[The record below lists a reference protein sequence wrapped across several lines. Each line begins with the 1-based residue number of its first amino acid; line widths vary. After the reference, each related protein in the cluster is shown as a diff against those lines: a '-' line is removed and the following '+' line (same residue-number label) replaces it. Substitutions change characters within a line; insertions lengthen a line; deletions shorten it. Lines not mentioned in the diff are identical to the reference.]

1 MDFTVILTHSIR
13 FQLFTKQM
21 LIEHLRNATRGFW
34 CLGQWLKRERGNLPS
49 WAYIL
54 RGDKCCRETI
64 KLRAGEKV
72 LEGWG
77 VGSGEDVR
85 EGPSH

>member
-1 MDFTVILTHSIR
+1 M
-13 FQLFTKQM
+13 
-21 LIEHLRNATRGFW
+21 
-34 CLGQWLKRERGNLPS
+34 

-54 RGDKCCRETI
+54 RSDKCCRETI
-64 KLRAGEKV
+64 KLRAREKV